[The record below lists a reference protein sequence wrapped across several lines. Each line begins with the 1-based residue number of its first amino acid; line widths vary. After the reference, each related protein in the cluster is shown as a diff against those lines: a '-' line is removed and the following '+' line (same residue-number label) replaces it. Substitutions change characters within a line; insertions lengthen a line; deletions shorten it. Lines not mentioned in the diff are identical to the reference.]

1 MRATTALLA
10 AGMLALASCGPLN
23 VGTGPAPI
31 AESTILDEKAALGVE
46 LAYKTA
52 RTLAELA
59 VDVGLV
65 KPGTPT
71 ARRVAD
77 ADNRAYAAVQAARA
91 AYRAGNATSYGA
103 AVGQALGAI
112 EALRVA
118 VKG

>member
-1 MRATTALLA
+1 MKTRSLFAALA
-10 AGMLALASCGPLN
+10 ALALASCAPLT

-31 AESTILDEKAALGVE
+31 ADSTILDEKAALGVE
-46 LAYKTA
+46 LAYKVA
-52 RTLAELA
+52 RTLAETA

-65 KPGTPT
+65 KPGTPL

-91 AYRAGNATSYGA
+91 AYRAGNAASYGA
-103 AVGQALGAI
+103 AVSQALGAV